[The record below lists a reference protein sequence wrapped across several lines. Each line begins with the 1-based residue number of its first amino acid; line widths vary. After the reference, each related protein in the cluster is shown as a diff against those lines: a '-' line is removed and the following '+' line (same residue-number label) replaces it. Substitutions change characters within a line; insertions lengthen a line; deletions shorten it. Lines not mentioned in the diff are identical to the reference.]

1 MEDLALRAAPQPVD
15 GVDPGRNVPFPASSP
30 VFPPLTTLVSL
41 SLFPALSST
50 AISSCPGSPLAAH
63 SLPCSPPSP
72 HSPYSLPHLSLLRS
86 FCPRVDLRLRHH
98 CPSASFFKSMA
109 QCALAYPPLF
119 PLLPRLPKL
128 LSAGRSSSS
137 SPSPPVCHAGRVV
150 SATDSVSM
158 LQVCWG
164 NSAGVVGLG
173 GDSGESGVS
182 PSTQSAAR
190 STTTPPPTHSLPQLP
205 HLLSP
210 TIPHS
215 PPLFRPLLIPSGN
228 ILLPFKNLLHAPCA
242 MIAAPSSSPPLP
254 VNPISPPSST
264 NIPHLLLAIGLE
276 EEE

>member
-1 MEDLALRAAPQPVD
+1 M
-15 GVDPGRNVPFPASSP
+15 PFPASSP
-30 VFPPLTTLVSL
+30 VFPPLTTLVFLSL
-41 SLFPALSST
+41 SPALSST
-50 AISSCPGSPLAAH
+50 AISSCPGSLLAAH

-137 SPSPPVCHAGRVV
+137 SPSSPVCHAGRVV

-173 GDSGESGVS
+173 GDSGESGCRQLISALLPQHVLFYSRPPSLSPLSYPLS
-182 PSTQSAAR
+182 PS
-190 STTTPPPTHSLPQLP
+190 
-205 HLLSP
+205 LSP
-210 TIPHS
+210 
-215 PPLFRPLLIPSGN
+215 LPSL
-228 ILLPFKNLLHAPCA
+228 LLPPASVLRSLLPPAT
-242 MIAAPSSSPPLP
+242 SPFVPATSRTKLVP
-254 VNPISPPSST
+254 GEPGGT
-264 NIPHLLLAIGLE
+264 GGTGKQQMHDQMHEGETGARG
-276 EEE
+276 